1 MSFDT
6 VVVEK
11 KGKITR
17 ITLNRPDSL
26 NAINPR
32 MHQELQSVFDD
43 FEDDSSQWLA
53 VLQGAGQKAF
63 CAGSDLKEMARA
75 DGTKTPYPLSG
86 YGGLVERYDLFKPI
100 IAAVDGY
107 AVGGGFE
114 LALACDLIIATTR
127 STFGLPEP
135 LIGAVA
141 VGGGVHRLSRQIGLK
156 QAMGLILSGRNIPA
170 KHAFELGIIT
180 QLVEPGS
187 FEDSIQQW
195 CSDILR
201 CAPLA
206 VQASKEAVMKGLDE
220 RDVKSAISSQESYP
234 IFSKMQNSND
244 RREGP
249 KAFSEKRPPKWSGD

>member
-6 VVVEK
+6 IIVEK
-11 KGKITR
+11 KGKVTR
-17 ITLNRPDSL
+17 IVLNRPESL
-26 NAINPR
+26 NAINPQ
-32 MHQELQSVFDD
+32 MHQELQSAFDD
-43 FEDDSSQWLA
+43 FANDSSQWLA
-53 VLQGAGQKAF
+53 VLEGAGQKAF
-63 CAGSDLKEMARA
+63 CAGSDLKAMARA
-75 DGTKTPYPLSG
+75 DDLTRPYPLSG

-114 LALACDLIIATTR
+114 LALACDLIIATSR

-170 KHAFELGIIT
+170 KQAFDLGVVT
-180 QLVEPGS
+180 QLVEPEN

-206 VQASKEAVMKGLDE
+206 IQASKEAVMKGLDE
-220 RDVKSAISSQESYP
+220 SDVKSAITAQESYP

-249 KAFSEKRPPKWSGD
+249 KAFSEKRLPKWSGD